1 MEVNF
6 QGTTRVADSYIRECL
21 PAGFSNSDSMI
32 SRKHFNLRLFGSV
45 FLLTGAALA
54 QTEIRID
61 PPRGGPS
68 GLYWLTRPYRARTV
82 PAISL
87 ANTSRLD
94 SLIRGGNLY
103 VSSRD
108 VIALAIENNLDIEVQ
123 RYSPLL
129 AQEVLRRAQGGG
141 ALRSVGLGVAA
152 GPQSVSLQGVSVNA
166 TGAPLSAGGG
176 VSSGGGIVTQLGP
189 SIPNL
194 DPSFIAF
201 TNFQHATTPQSNTQL
216 TGTTTL
222 VTNTQSFQMAYQQN
236 FDFGLNAQLTFSSN
250 HLKINSAY
258 FALNPYTSGNLDL
271 QVTQNLLNGFGRPVV
286 GRNIR
291 VQKNNQK
298 VTDLQFQQQVIATV
312 SAILNLYWD
321 LVAFRQDLE
330 SRARELET
338 ARQLLEDNRRQV
350 SLGALAEI
358 EITRAEAAVYTA
370 QQDLLVSQTNLL
382 QQETVLKNALVRSGV
397 TGAGLSSVRVIP
409 LETIAL
415 PAREETTPLE
425 QLVREALDHRI
436 EVAQDKINID
446 SNKLNLVGIKS
457 SLKPQLQAFA
467 ELTNN
472 GLSGELTPFGAL
484 GGSAV
489 DYLAGGYGN
498 FLAQIFRR
506 NFPNYSA
513 GFSLNIPIRNRAAQS
528 DYVTSQLE
536 LRQNELNLQKTESQI
551 AVDVQNAWIGLQQAR
566 ARYDASAHA
575 RELQQATFNADQRKY
590 ELGAGTSYQVMQDQR
605 DLANAVTTEV
615 EALANY
621 THARIAFDLALGRTL
636 EVNEISID
644 EARSGRVARASVL
657 PANLPGGERR

>member
-1 MEVNF
+1 MPWMGF
-6 QGTTRVADSYIRECL
+6 L
-21 PAGFSNSDSMI
+21 LFPAGA
-32 SRKHFNLRLFGSV
+32 V
-45 FLLTGAALA
+45 FA
-54 QTEIRID
+54 QSEIRID
-61 PPRGGPS
+61 PPKGGPS
-68 GLYWLTRPYRARTV
+68 SLQWLTRPYRPRTV
-82 PAISL
+82 PAINL
-87 ANTSRLD
+87 ANSPRLE
-94 SLIRGGNLY
+94 SLVRGGNLY
-103 VSSRD
+103 VSTQD
-108 VIALAIENNLDIEVQ
+108 VIALAIENSLDIEVQ

-152 GPQSVSLQGVSVNA
+152 GPQSVSLQGVTVNA
-166 TGAPLSAGGG
+166 TGAPLSAGAG

-194 DPSFIAF
+194 DPAFTAF

-222 VTNTQSFQMAYQQN
+222 ITNTRSFQLGYSQTW
-236 FDFGLNAQLTFSSN
+236 DFGLTAQMTFVSN
-250 HLKINSAY
+250 HIHINSAY
-258 FALNPYTSGNLDL
+258 FALNPYTSGDLDL
-271 QVTQNLLNGFGRPVV
+271 QLTQNLLNGFGRAVN

-298 VTDLQFQQQVIATV
+298 VTDLQFQQQVITTV
-312 SAILNLYWD
+312 SAVLNLYWD
-321 LVAFRQDLE
+321 LVAFRQDLDA
-330 SRARELET
+330 RQRELDT

-350 SLGALAEI
+350 ALGALAEI
-358 EITRAEAAVYTA
+358 EITRAEAQVYTS
-370 QQDLLVSQTNLL
+370 QQDLLVSQTNIL

-397 TGAGLSSVRVIP
+397 SGAGLSAINVIP
-409 LETIAL
+409 LDRIAL
-415 PAREETTPLE
+415 PDKEEATPLE
-425 QLVREALDHRI
+425 QLVKEALDHRT
-436 EVAQDKINID
+436 EVAQDRINIE

-457 SLKPQLQAFA
+457 SLRPQLQAFT

-472 GLSGELTPFGAL
+472 GLSGMLTPFGELA
-484 GGSAV
+484 GPAV

-551 AVDVQNAWIGLQQAR
+551 AVDVQNALIGIQQAR

-575 RELQQATFNADQRKY
+575 RELQQQTFEADQRKY
-590 ELGAGTSYQVMQDQR
+590 DLGATTSYQVMQDQR
-605 DLANAVTTEV
+605 DLANSVSAEV
-615 EALANY
+615 QALANY
-621 THARIAFDLALGRTL
+621 SHARIAFDQALGRTL
-636 EVNEISID
+636 DVNQISVA
-644 EARSGRVARASVL
+644 EARTGRLARESRL
-657 PANLPGGERR
+657 PANLPATERR